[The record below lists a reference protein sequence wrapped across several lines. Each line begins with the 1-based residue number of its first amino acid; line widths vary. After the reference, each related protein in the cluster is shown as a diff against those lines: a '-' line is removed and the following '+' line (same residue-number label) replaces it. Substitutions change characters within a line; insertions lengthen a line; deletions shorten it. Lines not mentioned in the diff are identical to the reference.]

1 MQFANHAPLEG
12 NSSAIDLE
20 ETQMKRLLIT
30 TLAVLLVS
38 LVVGVAYSD
47 EEGDPVRNQVQTET
61 PDQNYDD
68 FEAPGVPDNIG
79 PDDHENNHRGD
90 NGYKSIAPII
100 DSFNEGLGLIIIPF
114 VM

>member
-1 MQFANHAPLEG
+1 
-12 NSSAIDLE
+12 
-20 ETQMKRLLIT
+20 MKRLLIT

-47 EEGDPVRNQVQTET
+47 EGETSRNQNQVET
-61 PDQNYDD
+61 PDPNYDD

-90 NGYKSIAPII
+90 NGYKYIAPII
-100 DSFNEGLGLIIIPF
+100 DSFNGRLGLIIIRF
-114 VM
+114 VMW

>member
-1 MQFANHAPLEG
+1 
-12 NSSAIDLE
+12 
-20 ETQMKRLLIT
+20 MKRLLIT

-38 LVVGVAYSD
+38 LLVGVAYSD
-47 EEGDPVRNQVQTET
+47 EDGDPVRNQVQTET
-61 PDQNYDD
+61 PEQNYDD

-100 DSFNEGLGLIIIPF
+100 DYINEGLGLIIIPF